1 MFKYICLYMYV
12 YGAYG
17 IWHMAKVVKIG
28 KLQDTD
34 RINIDEVPIEEV
46 MDFGYLGSAMSSNIN

>member
-1 MFKYICLYMYV
+1 MYV

-28 KLQDTD
+28 KWQDTD